1 MLGKVRQPKTKY
13 ELSQSILRTSNPSFQ
28 TYEVLDK
35 ESANQVKK
43 AIDIKQRR
51 ASISVIILQE
61 KGR

>member
-43 AIDIKQRR
+43 AIDMKLRR
-51 ASISVIILQE
+51 GSFSVIILQE

>member
-43 AIDIKQRR
+43 AIDIKLRR
-51 ASISVIILQE
+51 GSFSVIILQE
-61 KGR
+61 KG

>member
-43 AIDIKQRR
+43 AIDIKLRR
-51 ASISVIILQE
+51 GFFQ
-61 KGR
+61 

>member
-13 ELSQSILRTSNPSFQ
+13 ELSQSILRTSNPGFQ

-43 AIDIKQRR
+43 AIDIKLRR
-51 ASISVIILQE
+51 GSFSVIILQE

>member
-1 MLGKVRQPKTKY
+1 MLGKVRQPTTKY

-43 AIDIKQRR
+43 AIDIKLRR
-51 ASISVIILQE
+51 GSFSVIILQE

>member
-1 MLGKVRQPKTKY
+1 MLVKVRHPKTKY

-43 AIDIKQRR
+43 AIDIKLRR
-51 ASISVIILQE
+51 GSFSVIILQE
-61 KGR
+61 KG

>member
-43 AIDIKQRR
+43 AIDIKLRR
-51 ASISVIILQE
+51 GSFSVIILQG

>member
-43 AIDIKQRR
+43 AIDIKLRR
-51 ASISVIILQE
+51 GSFSVIILQE

>member
-1 MLGKVRQPKTKY
+1 MLGKVRQPKTKF

-43 AIDIKQRR
+43 AIDIKLRR
-51 ASISVIILQE
+51 GFFSVIILQG

>member
-1 MLGKVRQPKTKY
+1 MLGKVRHPKTKY

-43 AIDIKQRR
+43 AVDIKLRR
-51 ASISVIILQE
+51 SSFSVIILQE

>member
-43 AIDIKQRR
+43 AIDIKLRR
-51 ASISVIILQE
+51 GSFSVIILQE
-61 KGR
+61 KGG

>member
-28 TYEVLDK
+28 TYEVLDN

-43 AIDIKQRR
+43 AIDIKLKRG
-51 ASISVIILQE
+51 SFSVIILQE

>member
-43 AIDIKQRR
+43 AIDIKLRR
-51 ASISVIILQE
+51 GFFSVIILQG

>member
-28 TYEVLDK
+28 TYEVLDN

-43 AIDIKQRR
+43 AIDIKVKRG
-51 ASISVIILQE
+51 SFSVIILQE

>member
-35 ESANQVKK
+35 VSANQVKK
-43 AIDIKQRR
+43 AIDIKLKRG
-51 ASISVIILQE
+51 SFSVIILQE

>member
-1 MLGKVRQPKTKY
+1 MLDKVRQPKTKY

-43 AIDIKQRR
+43 AIDIKLRR
-51 ASISVIILQE
+51 GSFSVIILQE

>member
-43 AIDIKQRR
+43 AIDIKLRR
-51 ASISVIILQE
+51 GSFSVIILKE

>member
-28 TYEVLDK
+28 TYEVLDN

-43 AIDIKQRR
+43 AIDIKLRR
-51 ASISVIILQE
+51 GSFSVIILQE

>member
-43 AIDIKQRR
+43 AIDVKLRR
-51 ASISVIILQE
+51 GSFSVIILQE

>member
-43 AIDIKQRR
+43 AIDIKLRR
-51 ASISVIILQE
+51 GSFSVIILQE
-61 KGR
+61 KDR

>member
-43 AIDIKQRR
+43 AIDIKLKRG
-51 ASISVIILQE
+51 SFSVIILQE

>member
-1 MLGKVRQPKTKY
+1 MLGKVRQPTTKY

-43 AIDIKQRR
+43 AIDIKLRR
-51 ASISVIILQE
+51 GSFAVIILQE